1 MFTPH
6 VLPLQPSVLAAGQ
19 ALSLRPRCAGVLE
32 VVQGRVWLTLRGSW
46 SDRPGAVADHVLQA
60 GERLCIAAGQHAVV
74 EAWGP
79 CANADAA
86 ALRWSGVTAAP
97 ATLAPA
103 AGAASCDWEGGVVQ
117 PLRDLRHALGQ
128 GGRAL
133 GTAMADVAGA
143 GGRCVA
149 GLARFALHRTVP
161 RRQRGPCAALP

>member
-1 MFTPH
+1 MSTPH
-6 VLPLQPSVLAAGQ
+6 VLPLQPSVLAVGQ

-32 VVQGRVWLTLRGSW
+32 VAQGRVWLTLRGPW
-46 SDRPGAVADHVLQA
+46 GDQPGTEADHVLQA
-60 GERLCIAAGQHAVV
+60 GERLRIAAGQHAVV

-79 CANADAA
+79 CADTAAA

-97 ATLAPA
+97 AV
-103 AGAASCDWEGGVVQ
+103 GAASSDWEGGVVQ

-133 GTAMADVAGA
+133 GAAMADVAGA